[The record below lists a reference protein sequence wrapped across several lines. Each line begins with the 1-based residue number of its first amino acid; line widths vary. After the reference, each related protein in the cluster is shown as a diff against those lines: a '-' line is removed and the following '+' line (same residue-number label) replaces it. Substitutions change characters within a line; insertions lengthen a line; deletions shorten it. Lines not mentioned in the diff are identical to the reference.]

1 MLNKARSPIVSLR
14 ACLAGVAIS
23 GFCRKRVIT
32 MKEYKELPRLKA
44 SEKTGIRHISVTH
57 HTSLNYPQHWHDYF
71 EIEVVLR
78 GTGTHFYNGT
88 AYTLEEGDIYLLTPV
103 DFHGIEADKPIELL
117 NISFDTVWLSEE
129 MRSILYAPEL
139 VKLRRP
145 GKEAYQ
151 QFVAAAQLLQNEC
164 ETNGPCI
171 RQLLEYL
178 LSRFVPLDQTQPEA
192 KREQLSG
199 IRNAVAYMEQHFRE
213 KITLEM
219 LSRQSGYHPTYFSN
233 LFCRV
238 TGQTYIQRLTSLRIN
253 YAKMLLR
260 KGVSVSE
267 ACFASGF
274 GSLSNF
280 SAVFRK
286 ICGTSPGEYRN
297 SRQEKACNS
306 QTHGV

>member
-1 MLNKARSPIVSLR
+1 
-14 ACLAGVAIS
+14 
-23 GFCRKRVIT
+23 
-32 MKEYKELPRLKA
+32 MKEYKELLRLKA
-44 SEKTGIRHISVTH
+44 SEKTGDRHISVTH

-71 EIEVVLR
+71 EIEVVLK
-78 GTGTHFYNGT
+78 GTGTHHYNGI

-117 NISFDTVWLSEE
+117 NISFDTVWLSED
-129 MRSILYAPEL
+129 MRAILYAPEL
-139 VKLRRP
+139 AKIHRP
-145 GKEAYQ
+145 GNEVNR
-151 QFVAAAQLLQNEC
+151 QFVAAAKLLQNEC
-164 ETNGPCI
+164 EQNGPCI

-178 LSRFVPLDQTQPEA
+178 LSRFIPLDHPQPEA
-192 KREQLSG
+192 KQEHLAG

-233 LFCRV
+233 LFCKV
-238 TGQTYIQRLTSLRIN
+238 TGQTCIQRLTDLRLN

-260 KGVSVSE
+260 KGISVSE

-286 ICGTSPGEYRN
+286 NCGISPGEYRN
-297 SRQEKACNS
+297 TRQEKTCNS
-306 QTHGV
+306 QIHGV